1 MRLSGP
7 FLTLPNMLSLSRIPL
22 SAAASA
28 LLLQGRTAA
37 MAAAVAA
44 AVATDWL
51 DGHVA
56 RRTGRESDWGRLLD
70 PAADKIGFALFGAAL
85 ALRGSIPVWLLA
97 VVVLRDLAVAAGGL
111 LLSRRIERMPASSPA
126 GKLSTLLL
134 SAYMVRQA
142 VSPAGGLLLGLDV
155 LGLAALA
162 ALAAST
168 AAYAART
175 ATSCV

>member
-1 MRLSGP
+1 MRLPGP
-7 FLTLPNMLSLSRIPL
+7 FLTLPNLLSLSRIPL

-37 MAAAVAA
+37 MAAVAAA

-51 DGHVA
+51 DGHLA

-70 PAADKIGFALFGAAL
+70 PAADKIGFAMFGTAL
-85 ALRGSIPVWLLA
+85 VLRGSMPAWLLA
-97 VVVLRDLAVAAGGL
+97 AVVLRDAAVAAGGL
-111 LLSRRIERMPASSPA
+111 LVSRRFARMPAASPA

-142 VSPAGGLLLGLDV
+142 VSPAGGLLLGLDM
-155 LGLAALA
+155 LGLAAVA
-162 ALAAST
+162 ALAVST
-168 AAYAART
+168 AAYAAGA